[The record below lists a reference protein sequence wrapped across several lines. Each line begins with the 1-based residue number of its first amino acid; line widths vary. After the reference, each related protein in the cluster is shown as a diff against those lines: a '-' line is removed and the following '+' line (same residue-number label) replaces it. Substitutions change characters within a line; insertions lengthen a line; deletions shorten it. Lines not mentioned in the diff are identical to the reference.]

1 MMVVQQPVLISMH
14 QLFVNGISYQQE
26 HPGEG
31 KRPTIVTRV
40 LRMRGK
46 QKLLVAA
53 KHNCT
58 TEFCDI
64 LPSKKHGGSV
74 WKKTV
79 VADCSIT
86 IHLTQACILHH
97 RTIVR
102 LVLHKWY
109 CCEEDIATQHV
120 WISPF
125 LDMYSNEF
133 EGLGTQHVWIS
144 PFLDKH
150 SDKIHDESF
159 LETCLCGC
167 SCNCLFFLVNYC
179 HGSCVLQQWKGSTR
193 SSYKS
198 HILESCSENIY

>member
-1 MMVVQQPVLISMH
+1 MMTVMQQPVLISMH
-14 QLFVNGISYQQE
+14 QLFVNGISDQQE

-31 KRPTIVTRV
+31 KTPTIVTTV
-40 LRMRGK
+40 LRRWGK

-64 LPSKKHGGSV
+64 LPTKNA
-74 WKKTV
+74 
-79 VADCSIT
+79 ADQCGRKQWFSECSIT

-102 LVLHKWY
+102 LVPHKWY

-133 EGLGTQHVWIS
+133 EGLATQHVWIS
-144 PFLDKH
+144 PFLDMH
-150 SDKIHDESF
+150 SNKIHDESF

-167 SCNCLFFLVNYC
+167 SCNCLFF
-179 HGSCVLQQWKGSTR
+179 
-193 SSYKS
+193 
-198 HILESCSENIY
+198 I